1 MSLAFAWGYRADA
14 RPAIAALSPA
24 RAPRGAAPVTLTMK
38 TQDLLARFASG
49 DVLAASRLMSV
60 VERGGGDAETVLDA
74 LFARTGRARRIALTG
89 PGGAGKSTLAD
100 GLTRRLRHA
109 GRSVGVVA
117 EDPSS
122 PFSGGAVLGDRV
134 RMSSAAGDAGVFV
147 RSVASRGSETGMSPL
162 ACELAD
168 VLDAFGRDV
177 VLLETMGVG
186 QVETRIRFA
195 ADTIAVVMTPESGD
209 EVQSLKAG
217 LLEVADVFV
226 VNKSDRPGADGFAA
240 DLTAIAGLRRPGEWV
255 PPVIQTVGSDGSGL
269 DALEAALEAHRA
281 HLARD
286 GRGEQRRR
294 EALAE
299 RVRALV
305 EDAWRDAWRRDPTAR
320 AEFDGMVARVAG
332 GELSPYRAARE
343 ISRGL
348 GPKAS

>member
-1 MSLAFAWGYRADA
+1 
-14 RPAIAALSPA
+14 
-24 RAPRGAAPVTLTMK
+24 MK
-38 TQDLLARFASG
+38 IHELLERFASG

-60 VERGGGDAETVLDA
+60 VERGGGEAEGVLDA
-74 LFARTGRARRIALTG
+74 LFPSTGRARRIALTG

-100 GLTRRLRHA
+100 GLTRRFRDA
-109 GRSVGVVA
+109 GRTVGVVA
-117 EDPSS
+117 EDPTS

-134 RMSSAAGDAGVFV
+134 RMTHAAGDAGVFV
-147 RSVASRGSETGMSPL
+147 RSIASRGSETGMSPL

-168 VLDAFGRDV
+168 ILDAFGREV

-195 ADTIAVVMTPESGD
+195 ADTVAVVLTPESGD

-226 VNKSDRPGADGFAA
+226 VNKSDRPGADAFAA

-255 PPVIQTVGSDGSGL
+255 PPVVQTVGSEGRGL
-269 DALEAALEAHRA
+269 DALEAALEAHRE
-281 HLARD
+281 HLAQD
-286 GRGEQRRR
+286 GRGERRRR

-305 EDAWRDAWRRDPTAR
+305 EDAWRDAWWRDATAR
-320 AEFDGMVARVAG
+320 AEFDGLVERVAG
-332 GELSPYRAARE
+332 GEFSPYRAARQ
-343 ISRGL
+343 IARGL
-348 GPKAS
+348 GPQASR